1 MPNEHDHLFS
11 CLDGFLFFC
20 SSSDQSL
27 FKGKR
32 LRKRLPFVVYP
43 HILEYRGTGKLVARH
58 SENA

>member
-1 MPNEHDHLFS
+1 MNMTISSPVSKDL
-11 CLDGFLFFC
+11 LFC

-43 HILEYRGTGKLVARH
+43 HILEYRCKGKLVARH

>member
-1 MPNEHDHLFS
+1 MNTTISSPVSVDFHFS
-11 CLDGFLFFC
+11 C
-20 SSSDQSL
+20 SSSDPSL

-43 HILEYRGTGKLVARH
+43 HILEYRCKGKLMARH

>member
-1 MPNEHDHLFS
+1 MDTTISSPVSKD
-11 CLDGFLFFC
+11 FLFLC

-43 HILEYRGTGKLVARH
+43 HILEYRYKGKLVARH